1 MKDRV
6 QYLTRIRVV
15 ASFAI
20 VILHT
25 FTIFGMAEQGTMSD
39 SEEFA
44 TRVVPYLMMWA
55 VPCFVMVSGAL
66 LLDEKREITI
76 PRILQRYVL
85 RMVLVLF
92 IFTTVFFLSD
102 LWMNS
107 AEWSSGDIGI
117 ILGKFFSD
125 GSWAH
130 LWYLYLLIGLY
141 LMLPVY
147 RLVAKH
153 ATKDVLVY
161 LGILYVIFLSVIPAM
176 ERLMDVS
183 IGFYLCTSSIFP
195 GYFVLG
201 HLIHTGRLSVKKG
214 MAWGLALLGVLSI
227 VALTW
232 IDFGE
237 RQDDMDGLLGNYAFL
252 PVVILSIGCFLL
264 LRGSGKNTESP
275 RMEKLWGF
283 LDRNSFGVYLVHL
296 FFLRWLIKVVKWNP
310 FHTGSFWMLIP
321 VSAGV
326 FAVSL
331 LVTFLLR
338 LIPGVKKLI

>member
-1 MKDRV
+1 MKERV

-25 FTIFGMAEQGTMSD
+25 FTIFGMAEQGTLSD

-66 LLDEKREITI
+66 LLDEKREITVS
-76 PRILQRYVL
+76 RILRKYVL
-85 RMVLVLF
+85 RMVLVLLL
-92 IFTTVFFLSD
+92 FTTVFYLLD
-102 LWMNS
+102 LWMN
-107 AEWSSGDIGI
+107 ADEWSSESVIT
-117 ILGKFFSD
+117 ILGKFFTD

-153 ATKDVLVY
+153 ATREVLIY
-161 LGILYVIFLSVIPAM
+161 LGILYVIFLSLIPM
-176 ERLMDVS
+176 LERLTDAS
-183 IGFYLCTSSIFP
+183 IGFYLCTSSVFP
-195 GYFVLG
+195 GFFVLG
-201 HLIHTGRLSVKKG
+201 HLIHTGRFSVKKG
-214 MAWGLALLGVLSI
+214 VAWGLAALGAISI
-227 VALTW
+227 VGLTM

-237 RQDDMDGLLGNYAFL
+237 HQDDMDSLLGNYAFL
-252 PVVILSIGCFLL
+252 PVIILSIGCFLL
-264 LRGSGKNTESP
+264 LRGSGKNTSSP
-275 RMEKLWGF
+275 RAEKLWSF
-283 LDRNSFGVYLVHL
+283 LDRNSFGIYLTHL

-310 FHTGSFWMLIP
+310 FETGSFWMLIP
-321 VSAGV
+321 VAIGV
-326 FAVSL
+326 FAASL

-338 LIPGVKKLI
+338 LIPGLKKLI